1 MVVMFLTNRNKM
13 SNINRGSSIDDSYQV
28 SVHLGK
34 WFQRGINQKQEL
46 PMAAMSVNGSE
57 RNEYSL

>member
-1 MVVMFLTNRNKM
+1 MFLTDRNKM
-13 SNINRGSSIDDSYQV
+13 SNINRGFSIDDSYQV

-34 WFQRGINQKQEL
+34 WFQRRINQKQEL

-57 RNEYSL
+57 